1 MKLFLF
7 GQVGSGKTYVGELP
21 RRRFGM
27 PFYDADWDLP
37 EALRNAITA
46 HQPVTEAMRTE
57 FTAAIV
63 RRISLLEQGNQHF
76 VIAQALFKNRHREHL
91 IQTFPDL
98 TLVWVRSSPSVA
110 SRRLHERVG
119 HIASSYYAE
128 LINPG
133 FEPPTHPHA
142 LIENVQDSR
151 QLVSNLA
158 QLLCGATPKER
169 HVNERDKHQ
178 PMQRS
183 RTHCL
188 GVPF

>member
-7 GQVGSGKTYVGELP
+7 GQVGSGKSYVGELLQ
-21 RRRFGM
+21 RRFGI

-37 EALRNAITA
+37 EALRNAIAA
-46 HQPVTEAMRTE
+46 HQPITEAMRTE

-63 RRISLLEQGNQHF
+63 RRIALLEQGKKHF

-142 LIENVQDSR
+142 LIENVQNSR

-158 QLLCGATPKER
+158 QLLRGVTPKGTPNR
-169 HVNERDKHQ
+169 R
-178 PMQRS
+178 RS
-183 RTHCL
+183 EQAFACR
-188 GVPF
+188 